1 MTKIVKFQMN
11 SGNCRISVLRGGG
24 GRSYTVHISE
34 SGRGRRGMEYLTTGQ
49 IAELSNIS
57 KKALF
62 LYEEKG
68 MITPDHI
75 DAETGYRY
83 YSYAQC
89 GKINVIKQMQSIGM
103 SIADIREML
112 EERNLVQCEKLFRAQ
127 IEKLEIQK
135 QQISLAC
142 FLRSAILRI
151 LPLCRTPRSWI
162 NLW

>member
-11 SGNCRISVLRGGG
+11 SGNCRISVLRSGG
-24 GRSYTVHISE
+24 GRCYTVRISE
-34 SGRGRRGMEYLTTGQ
+34 SGMGRRGMEYLTTGQ
-49 IAELSNIS
+49 ITELSNIS

-68 MITPDHI
+68 LITPDHI

-89 GKINVIKQMQSIGM
+89 GKNNVIKQMQSIGM

-135 QQISLAC
+135 QQIYLAC

>member
-1 MTKIVKFQMN
+1 
-11 SGNCRISVLRGGG
+11 
-24 GRSYTVHISE
+24 
-34 SGRGRRGMEYLTTGQ
+34 MEYLTTGQ

-68 MITPDHI
+68 LIKPDHI
-75 DAETGYRY
+75 DAETGYLY

>member
-24 GRSYTVHISE
+24 GRCYTVHISE
-34 SGRGRRGMEYLTTGQ
+34 SGRGRRGMEYLTTGR

-62 LYEEKG
+62 LHEEKG
-68 MITPDHI
+68 LITPDHI

-112 EERNLVQCEKLFRAQ
+112 EE
-127 IEKLEIQK
+127 
-135 QQISLAC
+135 QISLAC

>member
-1 MTKIVKFQMN
+1 
-11 SGNCRISVLRGGG
+11 
-24 GRSYTVHISE
+24 
-34 SGRGRRGMEYLTTGQ
+34 MEYLTTGQ

-62 LYEEKG
+62 LYEEMG
-68 MITPDHI
+68 LITPDYI